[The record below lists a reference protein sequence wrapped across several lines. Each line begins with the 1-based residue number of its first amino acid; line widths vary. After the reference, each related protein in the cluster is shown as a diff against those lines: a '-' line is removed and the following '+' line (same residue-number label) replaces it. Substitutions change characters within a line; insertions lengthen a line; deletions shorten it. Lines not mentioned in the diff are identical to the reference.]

1 MLKTIKIVL
10 VASLAILLTGM
21 PMVQVVSQQE
31 NLSRSRIVSGLQTA
45 FSAVLTA
52 SGEIILL
59 DEEKALFLSEL
70 KGSLVF
76 VPLHP
81 SYWPRV
87 EEFLKAMDEGQEIT
101 APVGGLYVI
110 EPVTVR
116 DYQGSNFTL
125 ARGPYLLRWAKDK
138 VLIVD
143 QEGNICGAVPYE
155 LRFPNRLREPV
166 VNVDQ
171 VGESTVFRVDV
182 PWIWST
188 SATDG
193 GNTFVHTSMLDDI
206 HFLAGFAVGV
216 ALAVI
221 LVLI

>member
-1 MLKTIKIVL
+1 M
-10 VASLAILLTGM
+10 
-21 PMVQVVSQQE
+21 
-31 NLSRSRIVSGLQTA
+31 SRSRIVSGLRAA
-45 FSAVLTA
+45 FSVALTA
-52 SGEIILL
+52 SGETILL
-59 DEEKALFLSEL
+59 DEDKALFLSEL

-87 EEFLKAMDEGQEIT
+87 EEFLKAMDEGQEVT

-116 DYQGSNFTL
+116 DYQGFNFTL

-143 QEGNICGAVPYE
+143 QEGNVRGAVPYE
-155 LRFPNRLREPV
+155 LKFPNRLREPV

-171 VGESTVFRVDV
+171 AGESTVFRVDA

-188 SATDG
+188 PATDG
-193 GNTFVHTSMLDDI
+193 GNAFMHPDMLLDDRHAI
-206 HFLAGFAVGV
+206 AGFAVGV
-216 ALAVI
+216 I
-221 LVLI
+221 LVVIFVLL